1 MGVQRITKEHLG
13 IAISLNVPFFI
24 VFTKIDIAPKDIKE
38 NTFNNLLKTGLQKT
52 INNVKNIEDAK
63 ACSQAI
69 IGGVVFSIFQVSTVT
84 GEGLDYLKFFL
95 GNLTPRHSLNS
106 DNNIMKTP
114 NDPKEMLLDSA
125 FKSKDGVIYAGVLSS
140 GKLFVGQKLLMG
152 TTIEGVFKAVQ
163 IKSIHFLNCDVNEI
177 YCGNS
182 CPINLRSLDKNFELT
197 IHNFIKGMVLVSENH
212 LSPTFEFEIEAIIE
226 HHSSTIQIG
235 Y

>member
-84 GEGLDYLKFFL
+84 GEGLDYLKFF
-95 GNLTPRHSLNS
+95 
-106 DNNIMKTP
+106 
-114 NDPKEMLLDSA
+114 
-125 FKSKDGVIYAGVLSS
+125 
-140 GKLFVGQKLLMG
+140 
-152 TTIEGVFKAVQ
+152 
-163 IKSIHFLNCDVNEI
+163 
-177 YCGNS
+177 
-182 CPINLRSLDKNFELT
+182 
-197 IHNFIKGMVLVSENH
+197 
-212 LSPTFEFEIEAIIE
+212 
-226 HHSSTIQIG
+226 
-235 Y
+235 

>member
-69 IGGVVFSIFQVSTVT
+69 IGGVVFSIFQVSIVT

-125 FKSKDGVIYAGVLSS
+125 FNTKDGVIYAGVLSS

-163 IKSIHFLNCDVNEI
+163 IKSIHFLNCDINEI

-182 CPINLRSLDKNFELT
+182 
-197 IHNFIKGMVLVSENH
+197 
-212 LSPTFEFEIEAIIE
+212 
-226 HHSSTIQIG
+226 
-235 Y
+235 